1 VTKVDLANVE
11 GAGPRAVLCKGQP
24 RPLMNTHY
32 FPSALFVLGLALA
45 APAGA
50 QFFSTASDY
59 VPLKIIQT
67 TRPVFPTRLK
77 NSTLMEGEA
86 WVVIKIDLEDQ
97 LEDWLVTGYTRKE
110 FADEAV
116 EALKEWKY
124 ETTRLRGQKWGTIRE
139 VHFLFSRTGVVISQT
154 GMESIASYMEQ
165 LMPTGTA
172 FRAYKLREL
181 DRIPVPIKVVSP
193 AYPKELAGKGVK
205 GKVLVDFYVDETG
218 KVRLPG
224 ALEWSNDVLANL
236 AVTAVKEWQF
246 EPPTY
251 KGAPVLLQVSQEFA
265 FGPK

>member
-1 VTKVDLANVE
+1 MHNLYSRCVLLSLA
-11 GAGPRAVLCKGQP
+11 L
-24 RPLMNTHY
+24 L
-32 FPSALFVLGLALA
+32 LA

-50 QFFSTASDY
+50 QFFTTSKGY

-67 TRPVFPTRLK
+67 TRPVFPVRLK
-77 NSTLMEGEA
+77 NTTLMEGEA
-86 WVVIKIDLEDQ
+86 WVVIKVDLDDQ
-97 LEDWLVTGYTRKE
+97 LEDLMVTGYTRRE

-116 EALKEWKY
+116 QALKEWKY
-124 ETTRLRGQKWGTIRE
+124 ETTQLRGEKWGTIRE
-139 VHFLFSRTGVVISQT
+139 VHFIFTRSGVVISQT

-165 LMPTGTA
+165 LMPNGTS

-193 AYPKELAGKGVK
+193 SYPKELAAKGVK
-205 GKVLVDFYVDETG
+205 GKVVVDFYVDETG

-224 ALEWSNDVLANL
+224 ALDWSNDTLANL

-246 EPPTY
+246 EPPMHNGT
-251 KGAPVLLQVSQEFA
+251 PVLLQVSQVFE